1 MGLRISAL
9 RPVGDCPDVS
19 ATPRWR
25 ASCPECHFSGLK
37 SGRLRNGDSA
47 KGFRKYRWKEFVPQ
61 SRLTVGVYWNIQF
74 ASWRA
79 GWFETIYFTVRF
91 AEAFLALDESYYFRC
106 GNSFYSF
113 VFVLTVRR
121 DWVMFYR
128 CGRVYV
134 AAGISKNSR
143 RMLRWNIFVL
153 CVFCKRC
160 IFKTDVICIPFE
172 FSDFNIRVLYSRSIF
187 GCIVFWKHLLPFRL
201 VQMYK
206 KIAIHSF
213 WFVLLNFVRFKSKH
227 F

>member
-1 MGLRISAL
+1 MCTEI
-9 RPVGDCPDVS
+9 
-19 ATPRWR
+19 
-25 ASCPECHFSGLK
+25 FSLTR
-37 SGRLRNGDSA
+37 RLIRDHI
-47 KGFRKYRWKEFVPQ
+47 FYC
-61 SRLTVGVYWNIQF
+61 
-74 ASWRA
+74 
-79 GWFETIYFTVRF
+79 VRF

-143 RMLRWNIFVL
+143 RMLRWNVFVL

-160 IFKTDVICIPFE
+160 IFKTDVIYVPFE
-172 FSDFNIRVLYSRSIF
+172 FSDFNFCVLYSRSIF

-206 KIAIHSF
+206 KIDIHSF

-227 F
+227 FNIKPEIISSNFLFSIFSCNNIYTLF